1 MGTYDLYSVDDNS
14 SDSDSFEEVPHA
26 PSSKKNGNLAKVTS
40 KIRDLKIP
48 HRRERVFGGPLKE
61 GAKNQPN
68 RVPFGKLLIATN
80 IKSIFLLYPVSLK
93 LFLVVSRL
101 IQEIDSRALKTKGIY
116 RVNGVKNRVENICS
130 SFTMNSCSM
139 DLSVASEHDMSSVL
153 KRYLHDLPQPLFTH
167 ALYPQLLALR

>member
-1 MGTYDLYSVDDNS
+1 MGTYNLYSVDDNS
-14 SDSDSFEEVPHA
+14 SDSDSFEEVHA

-68 RVPFGKLLIATN
+68 RVPFGKLLIARN
-80 IKSIFLLYPVSLK
+80 IEVDCHQQPSLNF
-93 LFLVVSRL
+93 FLVVSRL

>member
-1 MGTYDLYSVDDNS
+1 M
-14 SDSDSFEEVPHA
+14 
-26 PSSKKNGNLAKVTS
+26 AKVTS

-80 IKSIFLLYPVSLK
+80 IEVDCHQQLILNF
-93 LFLVVSRL
+93 FLVVSRL

>member
-1 MGTYDLYSVDDNS
+1 MYSVARSRRAQKINLTECLLVSYS
-14 SDSDSFEEVPHA
+14 SNIEVDCHQQ
-26 PSSKKNGNLAKVTS
+26 PSLN
-40 KIRDLKIP
+40 
-48 HRRERVFGGPLKE
+48 F
-61 GAKNQPN
+61 
-68 RVPFGKLLIATN
+68 
-80 IKSIFLLYPVSLK
+80 
-93 LFLVVSRL
+93 FLVVSRL